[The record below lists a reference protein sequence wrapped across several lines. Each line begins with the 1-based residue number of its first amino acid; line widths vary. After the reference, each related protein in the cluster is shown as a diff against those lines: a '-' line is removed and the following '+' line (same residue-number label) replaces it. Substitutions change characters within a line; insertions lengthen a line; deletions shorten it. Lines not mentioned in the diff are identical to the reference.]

1 MVTGTSARLCRI
13 ALRMAYE
20 NLLAGGTR
28 NLHYQIAEGQ
38 LGFDGEGTV
47 DGVHPTDLG
56 FYRQANA
63 YQPLI
68 ESITQALEDA
78 E

>member
-1 MVTGTSARLCRI
+1 MRNATCRI
-13 ALRMAYE
+13 ALRKAYE

-28 NLHYQIAEGQ
+28 NLYYQIAEGQ

-56 FYRQANA
+56 FHRQANA

-68 ESITQALEDA
+68 ESIIQALENN